1 MDICRHFGQ
10 DLLAAEQQ
18 IADQLSEILS
28 LQKSLAAAHAR
39 IAVLEAA
46 VPGPL
51 EMTPKGNRATDSKTI
66 ALLKPL
72 ASYMDS
78 SLERHSSPSR
88 PLKRLKHEDVEF
100 SEPASLSLE
109 TAPPPFLLLDSG
121 PQSLISCKQLIKDEF
136 PKGTLVGLTKAQS
149 ERINEAVKE
158 FLAEKGL
165 SPELIGQCV
174 VHEGLKVKKPVAAIP
189 HHLIGDFPEWL
200 IDKLDAG
207 MLHLRNLKK
216 RLDKRDAVS
225 ILIMNRL
232 WQNIR

>member
-10 DLLAAEQQ
+10 DLLTAEQQ

-28 LQKSLAAAHAR
+28 LQKSLAAA
-39 IAVLEAA
+39 IAELEAA

-100 SEPASLSLE
+100 SEPASLSTLE

-216 RLDKRDAVS
+216 RLDKHDAVS
-225 ILIMNRL
+225 TNRL
-232 WQNIR
+232 WQSIR